1 MYSDLKK
8 SMIIALYTMR
18 EIIKSKILI
27 NVLLLGLGL
36 LVVTYVAYSFTY
48 GDPSRVALD
57 FGLGTLSLSS
67 VAISIFIG
75 VGLLADEIDNR
86 TVYMII
92 SRPVPRYTFI
102 LGKILGLSC
111 VLAINIFILS
121 VLTIGV
127 YFFAGGVL
135 DQLIFYA
142 VLFVGLEAILM
153 LLLVCL
159 LSLLTSKTLTVVMSI
174 ALYIVGH
181 AINQTQ
187 LLSVVKGNA
196 LLKAILPLYQFI
208 LPAFYKLNLKDFVLY
223 QETIE
228 ASYLFS
234 SFGYAL
240 LYGGML
246 VFLSIY
252 IFNRKNLD

>member
-8 SMIIALYTMR
+8 SLIIALYTMR

-27 NVLLLGLGL
+27 NVLLLGIGL

-75 VGLLADEIDNR
+75 VGLLADEIDKR

-92 SRPVPRYTFI
+92 SRPVPRYSFI
-102 LGKILGLSC
+102 LGKILGLGS

-121 VLTIGV
+121 LLTFGV
-127 YFFAGGVL
+127 YFFAGGTL
-135 DQLIFYA
+135 NQLIFFA
-142 VLFVGLEAILM
+142 VLFIGLEAILM
-153 LLLVCL
+153 LLVVCL
-159 LSLLTSKTLTVVMSI
+159 LSLITSKTLTVVMSI

-187 LLSVVKGNA
+187 LLSAVKGSA
-196 LLKAILPLYQFI
+196 LLKAILPLYQFV

-223 QETIE
+223 QANVEF
-228 ASYLFS
+228 SYFIS
-234 SFGYAL
+234 SLGYTF

-246 VFLSIY
+246 VVLSIY
-252 IFNRKNLD
+252 VFNRKNLD